1 MPNSSKNI
9 VIGVTGSIAV
19 YKSCELV
26 RMFRKADIGVDVV
39 MTAGA
44 EKFVTELTF
53 RTLSCNPVCRGLFDD
68 PSVWNPMHISLAEKC
83 GALLI
88 APCTAN
94 VIGKMANGIADDSL
108 TALALANVKPL
119 FIAPAMNV
127 NMWNH
132 PATQANLATLRSRG
146 ATVLEPGEGSLACG
160 TTGKGRMLE
169 PQQIFDAVMAA
180 LEWKQA

>member
-26 RMFRKADIGVDVV
+26 RMFRRADIGVDVV
-39 MTAGA
+39 MTAAA
-44 EKFVTELTF
+44 EEFVTELTF
-53 RTLSCNPVCRGLFDD
+53 RTLSCNPVCRGLFDE
-68 PSVWNPMHISLAEKC
+68 PLEWNPMHI
-83 GALLI
+83 
-88 APCTAN
+88 TAN
-94 VIGKMANGIADDSL
+94 VIAKMANGIADDSL

-119 FIAPAMNV
+119 FIEPAMNV

-146 ATVLEPGEGSLACG
+146 ATLLEPGVGELACG
-160 TTGKGRMLE
+160 TTGKGRMLD
-169 PQQIFDAVMAA
+169 PQEIFDAVMAA
-180 LEWKQA
+180 MAWELA

>member
-26 RMFRKADIGVDVV
+26 RMFRRADIGVDVV
-39 MTAGA
+39 MTAAA
-44 EKFVTELTF
+44 EEFVTELTF
-53 RTLSCNPVCRGLFDD
+53 RTLSCNPVCRGLFDE
-68 PSVWNPMHISLAEKC
+68 PLEWNPMHISLAEKC
-83 GALLI
+83 DALLI

-94 VIGKMANGIADDSL
+94 VIAKMANGIADDSL

-146 ATVLEPGEGSLACG
+146 ATLLEPGVGELACG
-160 TTGKGRMLE
+160 TTGKGRMLD
-169 PQQIFDAVMAA
+169 PQEIFDAVMAA
-180 LEWKQA
+180 MAWELA